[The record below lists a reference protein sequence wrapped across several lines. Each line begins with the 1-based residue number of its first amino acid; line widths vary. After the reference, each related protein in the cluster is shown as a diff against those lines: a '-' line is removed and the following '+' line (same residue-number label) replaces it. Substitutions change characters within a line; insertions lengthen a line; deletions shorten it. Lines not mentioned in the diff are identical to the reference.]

1 MPTALEVCAGGGG
14 QALGLHQAGFEAAA
28 LVEIDSHACETLR
41 EHFPPERVFNV
52 DLREFDAQPYKGVD
66 LLAGGVP
73 CPPFSIAGQQLG
85 EDDERDLFPVALRLA
100 EECDPKAIMLEN
112 VKGLASARFAS
123 YRQRIIDHLNDMGYI
138 VFWRMIFAENFS
150 VPQLRP
156 RFVLVALKEEYA
168 SYFSFPVS
176 DDLNKVFV
184 GDVLY
189 DLMAS
194 KGWEGADRWRQTALK
209 IAPTLVGGSKKHG
222 GADLGPSR
230 ARNKWLDLGVN
241 GKGIANDVPSDEDPV
256 DLFPKLTIRMVAR
269 LQGFPDEWNFKGGK
283 TSQYRQIGNAFPPPV
298 ACALGNAIRS
308 ALLKKEQFIK
318 GPVNHQISLLMR
330 GVAA

>member
-14 QALGLHQAGFEAAA
+14 QALGLHQAGFEAKG
-28 LVEIDSHACETLR
+28 LVEIDKDACETLR
-41 EHFPPERVFNV
+41 ENFPAERVFNT
-52 DLREFDAQPYKGVD
+52 DLREFDALPYKGID

-85 EDDERDLFPVALRLA
+85 EEDERDLFPVALRLA

-123 YRQRIIDHLNDMGYI
+123 YRQRIIDRLNDMGYI

-168 SYFSFPVS
+168 PYFSYPTS
-176 DDLNKVFV
+176 DDQPKVYV
-184 GDVLY
+184 GDVLH
-189 DLMAS
+189 DLMSS
-194 KGWEGADRWRQTALK
+194 KGWEGADKWREGALK

-222 GADLGPSR
+222 GADLGPTR
-230 ARNKWLDLGVN
+230 ARNKWLELGVN
-241 GKGIANDVPSDEDPV
+241 GKGVANDVPSEDDPI
-256 DLFPKLTIRMVAR
+256 DFCPKLTIKMVAR
-269 LQGFPDEWNFKGGK
+269 LQGFPDTWNFKGGK

-298 ACALGNAIRS
+298 ARALGEAIIS
-308 ALLKKEQFIK
+308 ALQKEEKFIK
-318 GPVNHQISLLMR
+318 GPIDHQISLLMK
-330 GVAA
+330 GIAA

>member
-14 QALGLHQAGFEAAA
+14 QALGLHQAGFEAKA
-28 LVEIDSHACETLR
+28 LVEIDKDACETLR
-41 EHFPPERVFNV
+41 ENFPAERVFNT
-52 DLREFDAQPYKGVD
+52 DLREFDALPYKGID

-85 EDDERDLFPVALRLA
+85 EEDERDLFPVALRLA

-123 YRQRIIDHLNDMGYI
+123 YRQRIIDRLNDMGYI

-168 SYFSFPVS
+168 RYFSYPAS
-176 DDLNKVFV
+176 NDQPKVYV
-184 GDVLY
+184 GDVLH
-189 DLMAS
+189 DLMSS
-194 KGWEGADRWRQTALK
+194 KGWEGADKWKEGALK

-222 GADLGPSR
+222 GADLGPTR
-230 ARNKWLDLGVN
+230 ARNKWLELGVN
-241 GKGIANDVPSDEDPV
+241 GKGVANDVPSEDDPI
-256 DLFPKLTIRMVAR
+256 DFCPKLTIKMVAR
-269 LQGFPDEWNFKGGK
+269 LQGFPDMWNFKGGK

-298 ACALGNAIRS
+298 ARALGEAIIS
-308 ALLKKEQFIK
+308 ALQKEEKFIK
-318 GPVNHQISLLMR
+318 GPIDHQISLLMK
-330 GVAA
+330 GIAA

>member
-14 QALGLHQAGFEAAA
+14 QALGLHQAGFEAKA
-28 LVEIDSHACETLR
+28 LVEIDRDACETLR
-41 EHFPPERVFNV
+41 ENFPPERVFNS

-85 EDDERDLFPVALRLA
+85 EEDERDLFPAALRIA

-112 VKGLASARFAS
+112 VKGLASEKFAY
-123 YRQRIIDHLNDMGYI
+123 YRQRIIERLNAMDYI
-138 VFWRMIFAENFS
+138 VFWRMIYAENFS

-168 SYFSFPVS
+168 PYFSFPVS
-176 DDLNKVFV
+176 NEQPKAYV

-189 DLMAS
+189 DLMSS
-194 KGWEGADRWRQTALK
+194 KGWEGADKWREKALK

-222 GADLGPSR
+222 GADLGPTR
-230 ARNKWLDLGVN
+230 ARKKWLELGIN
-241 GKGIANDVPSDEDPV
+241 GKSLGNDVPCQDDPV

-269 LQGFPDEWNFKGGK
+269 VQGFPDTWNFKGGK

-298 ACALGNAIRS
+298 ACALGQAINA
-308 ALLKKEQFIK
+308 ALQKEESSFN
-318 GPVNHQISLLMR
+318 PMEHQISLLMK
-330 GVAA
+330 GIAA